1 MVVDRADERAHRG
14 GAIAIVF
21 RRGSPVDRAHRE
33 GVRHHGFRR
42 VHVAPGDHQALAA
55 PAGRPG
61 AGPCGHRQHIA
72 IIIEA
77 HHVEA
82 AGVMAIGV
90 ASPRAQSVGRLV
102 SVQFRGALHDR
113 QHVLIGDVEHLSHLP
128 AGGRERAAVHRQP
141 VGVGVH
147 VVERAD
153 QASVRCEDRRAL
165 DDVEP
170 LVVGMLLQ
178 HGRGADRRRARRGLG
193 AEMHRE
199 HLVTRLSAVLH
210 QQQWLM
216 AGGPVHRGDIFIVLA
231 VPGDLLDAQSRI
243 LVVPVVRELRQRQA
257 HIGVAGERTR
267 VSTAGGRRLRVRRVA
282 DVPHRLRCRVERLE
296 DDVTGVRPPPEAVVT
311 VHLLAGDE
319 FGQTDLPRVLVG
331 VIVRIHAPQRAE
343 LVGGGVVGGARLLV
357 AAAVAVRVRRRLAVA
372 VVVGGIIMTTVRRP
386 LRRDVDQ
393 HQMFAGR
400 VRHMPA
406 VRRYARIKHRRG
418 TLSCGDAIRRQ
429 HTGATAAVF
438 GDLGQEQ
445 LTVDREDHTAA
456 SRIHRIRDNA
466 RAAFTGALATDLL
479 LGRHVLVISVRKQH
493 TRVGQQHLPM
503 CAVRVEHAQPQRG
516 HQVLRAV
523 GTQEQRAGTV
533 ANRGRGTRGAAGEPQ
548 RLRLVAGKIADCIM
562 KSRHIVHAHH
572 GSHRT
577 GQTTPA
583 ALPLASP

>member
-1 MVVDRADERAHRG
+1 
-14 GAIAIVF
+14 
-21 RRGSPVDRAHRE
+21 
-33 GVRHHGFRR
+33 
-42 VHVAPGDHQALAA
+42 
-55 PAGRPG
+55 
-61 AGPCGHRQHIA
+61 
-72 IIIEA
+72 
-77 HHVEA
+77 
-82 AGVMAIGV
+82 
-90 ASPRAQSVGRLV
+90 
-102 SVQFRGALHDR
+102 
-113 QHVLIGDVEHLSHLP
+113 
-128 AGGRERAAVHRQP
+128 
-141 VGVGVH
+141 
-147 VVERAD
+147 
-153 QASVRCEDRRAL
+153 
-165 DDVEP
+165 
-170 LVVGMLLQ
+170 
-178 HGRGADRRRARRGLG
+178 
-193 AEMHRE
+193 
-199 HLVTRLSAVLH
+199 
-210 QQQWLM
+210 
-216 AGGPVHRGDIFIVLA
+216 
-231 VPGDLLDAQSRI
+231 
-243 LVVPVVRELRQRQA
+243 
-257 HIGVAGERTR
+257 
-267 VSTAGGRRLRVRRVA
+267 
-282 DVPHRLRCRVERLE
+282 
-296 DDVTGVRPPPEAVVT
+296 
-311 VHLLAGDE
+311 
-319 FGQTDLPRVLVG
+319 
-331 VIVRIHAPQRAE
+331 
-343 LVGGGVVGGARLLV
+343 
-357 AAAVAVRVRRRLAVA
+357 
-372 VVVGGIIMTTVRRP
+372 MTTVRRP

-466 RAAFTGALATDLL
+466 RAAFTGALATGLL

-583 ALPLASP
+583 ALPHDRPAGWRIRRTASVQIGLTPHNAVSEVEILRSNRLFPQKSQLTSPLTYRMGKDIERDHHERSRPF